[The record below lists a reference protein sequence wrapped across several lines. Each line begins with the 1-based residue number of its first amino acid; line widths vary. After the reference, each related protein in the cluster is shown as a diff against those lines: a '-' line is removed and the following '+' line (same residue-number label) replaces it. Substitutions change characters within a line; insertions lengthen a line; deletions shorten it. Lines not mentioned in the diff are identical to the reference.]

1 MATTQTRVFSIKIDG
16 VETVINSLDDAKKA
30 IELLRLKELE
40 LEKQLANSDLSG
52 EEVNALAKSIQNT
65 KNEIVLLSAQINKGG
80 FDTLA
85 DDFETVNNEVAISG
99 EEFGELNSEV
109 GKTVVTMNSLEEL
122 LSELEEQSKG
132 LDIGSQEFK
141 DTRVQVEGLKKQLQF
156 LEVEAEAVALGFK
169 GIGEAGNTVEGLEVR
184 IQALNAKFS
193 TLSDPLEKAEIG
205 KQIEQIKV
213 AIVEAEAEAKRGIF
227 PEGSI
232 GRLESELESLQVR
245 IKSVP
250 QGSVEFNKLKKQL
263 DETRI
268 KADFLSQ
275 SAVEQKQLFKDLG
288 TSIAS
293 SFGTGAGLLASF
305 GGESEDAQKSLLI
318 LQQTL
323 AVVDFIQQ
331 TSETLRLAR
340 QAKAVAGLATQTAA
354 TNINTIATVQ
364 NAAAQ
369 STLGKAVETGGKSAK
384 GAGGLFTTLNAI
396 MRANPIGAIITGLGI
411 LGTIIFALSSK
422 FKPFAAIVNFVI
434 DAFGGLVQIGK
445 DVINGSEAIV
455 NSFVNIGKAV
465 IDLLNPLSQAKRAL
479 NLFGGDFE
487 VDSITDNFKKIGK
500 AGEDLG
506 KGLADSFEKS
516 VKRTQQLRALDAKDA
531 LNQATDINAQ
541 LEEAALGSS
550 RSTSDA
556 RRAIRTRELAED
568 RALALERLKLEN
580 DLTDAEVAILQSGNV
595 EKIASLKKVTNALG
609 EINKEILE
617 LAGKVTESD
626 KALTEERQA
635 AFQEYIQDRIKAV
648 NDALA
653 FELAKL
659 GELNNFEKQRV
670 ALAKQTQSELQNLEL
685 QRQAGEFKSVAEFQ
699 NLKDTII
706 QNGANQSKQIAKEE
720 ANFRRELNDVGIDN
734 EIANIETILEKR
746 RSLNDTTFAEE
757 VKSIDRIAELKRS
770 KLDAEVETLDPK
782 TTEGEK
788 RLTEIASEKLQIERE
803 VTKEKNERQ
812 SAIIERE
819 LSTQLQLLDIQQS
832 ALDNL
837 KLNSDLTNENVAN
850 QLAKAQ
856 VLLDKE
862 DKRAKFGK
870 QNLEFQKKEE
880 AQITAEKEE
889 QNRLANEAYE
899 TQLKS
904 IGLTEERLDLEN
916 EANVALFAVGEISQS
931 ELEKRQAINAE
942 LRTANELKGKSIQQ
956 TLDLQIKTNEKEAGE
971 KISASID
978 KTLEKFKSAI
988 EDPVKTF
995 GLAKLSGLF
1004 TKLLTKGDNESEE
1017 AFKER
1022 AEKST
1027 ALILDNA
1034 VKIGQALSDLGKALF
1049 DATLADIDNQI
1060 TILQDKAAKI
1070 DTVIAEIDAGIA
1082 ETEENV
1088 TTLRS
1093 QLTEARGAD
1102 RLVVNAQIDSQ
1113 IEKNNVLANQ
1123 RKSQEAAKQGFI
1135 NQEIALE
1142 KKKRQL
1148 EHDAAVAKKAISIS
1162 EAIINT
1168 ALGVTAAAG
1177 VAPPLG
1183 FILAAAVG
1191 ALGAVQIATIA
1202 AQEIPAAATGKYI
1215 NSDGSVSDVVTAGDG
1230 TMLQGK
1236 SHAQGGIMV
1245 NAEGGEAIIS
1255 KRVVANNPTLIND
1268 MIAAGQ
1274 PSVIVPKF
1282 ATGGIIPSP
1291 SASTLNNISNG
1302 SDLGILEAIR
1312 GLQINATVA
1321 VTDVNDAQRRV
1332 KVIDSS
1338 GL

>member
-1 MATTQTRVFSIKIDG
+1 MAVQQTRVFSIKIDG
-16 VETVINSLDDAKKA
+16 VETVINSLEDAKKA
-30 IELLRLKELE
+30 IELLRQKELE
-40 LEKQLANSDLSG
+40 LEKQLANTDLSN

-65 KNEIVLLSAQINKGG
+65 KNEIALLTAQVNKGG

-85 DDFETVNNEVAISG
+85 NDFETVNNEVAISSD
-99 EEFGELNSEV
+99 EFSELNKDV
-109 GKTVVTMNSLEEL
+109 AQTVVTMNSLEEL
-122 LSELEEQSKG
+122 LGELEEQSKS

-156 LEVEAEAVALGFK
+156 LEVSSEAVALGFK
-169 GIGEAGNTVEGLEVR
+169 GIGEAGNTVEGLSVQ
-184 IQALNAKFS
+184 IQALNAKLS
-193 TLSDPLEKAEIG
+193 TLSDPLERAEVD

-213 AIVEAEAEAKRGIF
+213 AIIEAEAEAKRGIF

-275 SAVEQKQLFKDLG
+275 SAIEQKQLFKDLG

-340 QAKAVAGLATQTAA
+340 QAKAVAGLAVQTAA
-354 TNINTIATVQ
+354 TEANTAATVQ
-364 NAAAQ
+364 NAVAQ
-369 STLGKAVETGGKSAK
+369 TTLGKAVEGGGKSAK
-384 GAGGLFTTLNAI
+384 SAGGFFTTLNAI
-396 MRANPIGAIITGLGI
+396 IRANPIGAIITALGI
-411 LGTIIFALSSK
+411 LGTVIFALSSK
-422 FKPFAAIVNFVI
+422 FKFFGTIVTTVQ

-455 NSFVNIGKAV
+455 QSFTNIGTA
-465 IDLLNPLSQAKRAL
+465 ILDLLNPLSQAKRAL
-479 NLFGGDFE
+479 NLFGGNFK

-506 KGLADSFEKS
+506 EGLTKSFEKG
-516 VKRTQQLRALDAKDA
+516 VKRTQQLRALDAKEA
-531 LNQATDINAQ
+531 LNSATDINAQ

-556 RRAIRTRELAED
+556 RRAIRTRELKED

-580 DLTDAEVAILQSGNV
+580 DLTDAEVAILQSGNA
-595 EKIASLKKVTNALG
+595 EKIASLKKVTNARG
-609 EINKEILE
+609 EVNKEILE
-617 LAGKVTESD
+617 LVGKVTESD

-685 QRQAGEFKSVAEFQ
+685 QRQAGEFKTVAEYQ
-699 NLKDTII
+699 QLKDTII
-706 QNGANQSKQIAKEE
+706 QNGANQSKAIAKEE
-720 ANFRRELNDVGIDN
+720 ANFRRELNDLSIDN
-734 EIANIETILEKR
+734 EIANIETVLEKR
-746 RSLNDTTFAEE
+746 RSLNDTTFEEE
-757 VKSIDRIAELKRS
+757 VNIIDRIAQLRNE
-770 KLDAEVETLDPK
+770 KLNAEVALIDPK

-788 RLTEIASEKLQIERE
+788 RLTEIANERLQIERE
-803 VTKEKNERQ
+803 VTKEKSERQ
-812 SAIIERE
+812 VALIENE
-819 LSTQLQLLDIQQS
+819 LALNQRLLDIQQK
-832 ALDNL
+832 ALDNAIL
-837 KLNSDLTNENVAN
+837 LREGKDNKAAFEAEKLNAAIEKQRSLTFTLSE
-850 QLAKAQ
+850 QKKLLASEQEKINIDEQKA
-856 VLLDKE
+856 LLIAE
-862 DKRAKFGK
+862 
-870 QNLEFQKKEE
+870 QNLEIQRQ
-880 AQITAEKEE
+880 QIA
-889 QNRLANEAYE
+889 LE
-899 TQLKS
+899 TES
-904 IGLTEERLDLEN
+904 IALEN
-916 EANVALFAVGEISQS
+916 ESNQKLF
-931 ELEKRQAINAE
+931 
-942 LRTANELKGKSIQQ
+942 
-956 TLDLQIKTNEKEAGE
+956 EAGE
-971 KISASID
+971 LTQKELDLRNQINKSKLEGLDIRDQNAVIQFEID
-978 KTLEKFKSAI
+978 TEKAKTDAAKAGADATKSFQDGIIDGLGQNQIDLQLTAFLKSA
-988 EDPVKTF
+988 F
-995 GLAKLSGLF
+995 GDKAGGKLAELGKQ
-1004 TKLLTKGDNESEE
+1004 
-1017 AFKER
+1017 
-1022 AEKST
+1022 
-1027 ALILDNA
+1027 LISQF
-1034 VKIGQALSDLGKALF
+1034 GELGKALL
-1049 DATLADIDNQI
+1049 DSTLAEIDNQI
-1060 TILQDKAAKI
+1060 AVLQDKAAAI

-1082 ETEENV
+1082 ETQDNV
-1088 TTLRS
+1088 NTLRGE
-1093 QLTEARGAD
+1093 LADARGAD
-1102 RLVVNAQIDSQ
+1102 RLAVNAQIDSQ
-1113 IEKNNVLANQ
+1113 IEKNNVLSKQ
-1123 RKSQEAAKQGFI
+1123 RASQEQQKQNFI

-1148 EHDAAVAKKAISIS
+1148 ERDAAIANKAIALS

-1183 FILAAAVG
+1183 LILAAAVG

-1202 AQEIPAAATGKYI
+1202 AQPIPQAATGKYI
-1215 NSDGSVSDVVTAGDG
+1215 NPDGSVSDVVTAGNG
-1230 TMLQGK
+1230 KMLHGN
-1236 SHAQGGIMV
+1236 SHAKGGIMV

-1255 KRVVANNPTLIND
+1255 KRVVAKNPTLINN

-1282 ATGGIIPSP
+1282 ATGGLIPSP
-1291 SASTLNNISNG
+1291 SNTTLNNIGNVG
-1302 SDLGILEAIR
+1302 DLGLLEAIK